1 MQKPSGYDEAKTM
14 GDYTPI
20 NLGGHYCTIK
30 QVAERNS
37 KNGLPMIVICLD
49 FIAPDEQAGYFT
61 AEFRDDT
68 RPEKKWPHN
77 ATIYIL
83 TQDYQDKTKTSRAF
97 KTFCTTAENSNSGFK
112 IQWGDNWGAQF
123 KGKRI
128 GAVYGEVENE
138 YNGKVTKRHEHRWF
152 CSWDKVKEQK
162 IPDPKLLPN
171 KPAPASGNGSV
182 PDDFMAIPDGGGD
195 EVPF

>member
-97 KTFCTTAENSNSGFK
+97 KTFCTAAENSNSGFK

-123 KGKRI
+123 KGKKI

-171 KPAPASGNGSV
+171 KPVPASGNGSV